1 MYGAIIMKKW
11 DWLRDYMHKHNISQ
25 QQAADALKWKKPRI
39 SELLCS
45 KRDLPV
51 DKVFLAARF
60 FNLDLEQLTK
70 YNSGFSDEIP
80 GTAHA
85 TPALPEQSGTFY
97 VDIIDASQSKGLGL
111 NAAPVGRQPFNA
123 FLLKSLQLDEASRL
137 KIIIARGDAMSPTI
151 NDKDIV
157 LVNTEI
163 TRPENDGLYLFDIQG
178 ELFIKR
184 LSFNEFDHS
193 ASIISDN
200 GLYPPVIVTE
210 LKKLSCLGKILAV
223 CKTLR

>member
-1 MYGAIIMKKW
+1 MKKW
-11 DWLRDYMHKHNISQ
+11 DWLRDYMRRHNISQ
-25 QQAADALKWKKPRI
+25 QQAADALQWKKPRI
-39 SELLCS
+39 SELLCG

-51 DKVFLAARF
+51 DKVFPAARF

-80 GTAHA
+80 ETDGTA
-85 TPALPEQSGTFY
+85 PALSEQNGMFY
-97 VDIIDASQSKGLGL
+97 VDIIDASQSKGSGL
-111 NAAPVGRQPFNA
+111 NTTPVGRQPFNA
-123 FLLKSLQLDEASRL
+123 FLLKQLQLSDTSRL

-157 LVNTEI
+157 LVDTEI
-163 TRPENDGLYLFDIQG
+163 TKPKNDGLYLFDIQG

-184 LSFNEFDHS
+184 LSFNEFEHS

-200 GLYPPVIVTE
+200 GLYPPVFITE
-210 LKKLSCLGKILAV
+210 LQKLSCLGKILAV

>member
-1 MYGAIIMKKW
+1 MKKW
-11 DWLRDYMHKHNISQ
+11 DWLRDYMRRHNISQ

-39 SELLCS
+39 SELLCG

-51 DKVFLAARF
+51 DKVFPASRF

-80 GTAHA
+80 GTAGSA
-85 TPALPEQSGTFY
+85 PTLSEQNGMFY
-97 VDIIDASQSKGLGL
+97 VDIIDASQSKGSGL
-111 NAAPVGRQPFNA
+111 NTAPVGRQPFNA
-123 FLLKSLQLDEASRL
+123 FLLKQLQLSDTSRL

-157 LVNTEI
+157 LVDTQI
-163 TRPENDGLYLFDIQG
+163 TKPKNDGLYLFDVQG

-184 LSFNEFDHS
+184 LSFNEFEHS

-200 GLYPPVIVTE
+200 GLYPPVFITE
-210 LKKLSCLGKILAV
+210 LQKLSCLGKILAV

>member
-1 MYGAIIMKKW
+1 MKKW
-11 DWLRDYMHKHNISQ
+11 DWLRNYMREHNISQ
-25 QQAADALKWKKPRI
+25 QQAADALQWKKPRI
-39 SELLCS
+39 SELLCG

-51 DKVFLAARF
+51 DKVFLAACF

-80 GTAHA
+80 ETSGSK
-85 TPALPEQSGTFY
+85 PSLSEQNGTFY
-97 VDIIDASQSKGLGL
+97 VDIIDASQSNGFGL
-111 NAAPVGRQPFNA
+111 NSAPIARQPFNT
-123 FLLKSLQLDEASRL
+123 FLLKQMHLTDASQL

-157 LVNTEI
+157 LVNTAV
-163 TRPENDGLYLFDIQG
+163 TKPENDGLYLFDIQG

-184 LSFNEFDHS
+184 LSFNEFNHS

-200 GLYPPVIVTE
+200 SLYPPVIVSD